1 MKILLALDSSQKAI
15 DEAVRLATERG
26 AGLTA
31 LFVLD
36 STWSEYIG
44 HDFLSGSNARE
55 GFLNYI
61 SDNEN
66 LLAEKT
72 VQEFKERAHGASYE
86 VKMVPGRVRDEI
98 LKELN
103 NGYDLLVMAHPFKR
117 GLELLRDPASKIIEK
132 TPCSVYLVK
141 EPA

>member
-15 DEAVRLATERG
+15 DEAVRLAKERG
-26 AGLTA
+26 AHLTA

-36 STWSEYIG
+36 ATWSEYIG

-66 LLAEKT
+66 ALAEKT
-72 VQEFKERAHGASYE
+72 VQEFKERAQGVPHEA
-86 VKMVPGRVRDEI
+86 KMVPGRVSDEI
-98 LKELN
+98 LKEAK
-103 NGYDLLVMAHPFKR
+103 NGYDCIVMAHPFTR
-117 GLELLRDPASKIIEK
+117 GLETLRDAPAKIVHGAD
-132 TPCSVYLVK
+132 CSVFLVK
-141 EPA
+141 

>member
-1 MKILLALDSSQKAI
+1 MRILLALDSSQKAI
-15 DEAVRLATERG
+15 DEAVRLAKERG

-66 LLAEKT
+66 ALAEKT
-72 VQEFKERAHGASYE
+72 VQEFRNKAQGVSHE
-86 VKMVPGRVRDEI
+86 VKLVPGRVRDEI
-98 LKELN
+98 LKELK
-103 NGYDLLVMAHPFKR
+103 NGYDLFVMAHPFKR
-117 GLELLRDPASKIIEK
+117 GLEILRDPAAKIVEK
-132 TPCSVYLVK
+132 APCSVYLVK
-141 EPA
+141 EAA